1 MTREQVAKAL
11 GLSER
16 TVGRIE
22 REAIAKV
29 KALLEERGINIK
41 DLLND

>member
-1 MTREQVAKAL
+1 MTRKQVAKAL

-16 TVGRIE
+16 TVGLIE

-29 KALLEERGINIK
+29 KALLKERGINIK